1 MDRISFLF
9 FLGSFAFANGFHT
22 KKCNQNL
29 LELKTMGMIK
39 CMSARFKEVEHLFQ
53 PSNMQ
58 NLENNPLGCD
68 FIDKNVECWNNHLGS
83 CFNDDFKND
92 MATLWD
98 ASYENQVYVSCH
110 RNGARRTNQLT
121 LVQQR
126 LTQKYAQYRFQPE
139 KLNDIIQL
147 EGQCSSSTFKRSIQR
162 GTECFMSKAQ
172 MQMFRLSLAVQSGA
186 LSNNADLPV
195 CELLSTGLECFDL
208 KECLSDQ
215 ESKFV
220 GNLIVTL
227 YKVSGKVLMRSFQGC
242 IFKRKKN
249 F

>member
-1 MDRISFLF
+1 MDRISFF
-9 FLGSFAFANGFHT
+9 FVVASLAFANGFHT

-39 CMSARFKEVEHLFQ
+39 CMSGRWKEVEHLFK
-53 PSNMQ
+53 PSNTQ
-58 NLENNPLGCD
+58 NLQDNPLGCD
-68 FIDKNVECWNNHLGS
+68 FIDKNVACWNDHLGS

-98 ASYENQVYVSCH
+98 ASYENQVYVSCQ
-110 RNGARRTNQLT
+110 RNGVRRTNQYN

-147 EGQCSSSTFKRSIQR
+147 DNPCSSSSFQRSMER
-162 GTECFMSKAQ
+162 GMNCFMSKAQ
-172 MQMFRLSLAVQSGA
+172 MQMLKLQLAMQHYGSLV
-186 LSNNADLPV
+186 NEADLPI
-195 CELLSTGLECFDL
+195 CNLLSIGLGCFDL
-208 KECLSDQ
+208 KECLNDQ

-220 GNLIVTL
+220 ANLIVTV
-227 YKVSGKVLMRSFQGC
+227 YKVCSFP
-242 IFKRKKN
+242 
-249 F
+249 